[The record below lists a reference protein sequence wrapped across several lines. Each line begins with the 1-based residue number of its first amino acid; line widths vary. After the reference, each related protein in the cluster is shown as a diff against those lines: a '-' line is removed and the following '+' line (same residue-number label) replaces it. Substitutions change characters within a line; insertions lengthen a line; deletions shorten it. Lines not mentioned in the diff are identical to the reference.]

1 MLLQYGIGGERRNA
15 AIFSTSSNKSLDMN
29 IYAVQASASTS

>member
-1 MLLQYGIGGERRNA
+1 MFLQYGIGGERRNA

-29 IYAVQASASTS
+29 IAVQASASTS